1 MVKVRNRLKEVL
13 KEKGLTQSDLARAI
27 GTDRSSINRYV
38 HGRTIPSF
46 RTMSKIAKVLNE
58 EVGNIFFVNHGA

>member
-1 MVKVRNRLKEVL
+1 MTRVRNRLKEIL

-27 GTDRSSINRYV
+27 GTDRSSVNRYA

-46 RTMSKIAKVLNE
+46 RTILQIAKVINE
-58 EVGNIFFVNHGA
+58 

>member
-1 MVKVRNRLKEVL
+1 MARIRNRLKEIL

-27 GTDRSSINRYV
+27 GTDRSSVNRYV

-58 EVGNIFFVNHGA
+58 EVGNIFFVDDGA

>member
-1 MVKVRNRLKEVL
+1 MARIRNRLKEIL

-27 GTDRSSINRYV
+27 GTDRSSVNRYV

-58 EVGNIFFVNHGA
+58 EVGNIFFVNDGA

>member
-1 MVKVRNRLKEVL
+1 MARVRNRLKEIL

-27 GTDRSSINRYV
+27 GTDRSSVNRYV
-38 HGRTIPSF
+38 HGRTVPSF

-58 EVGNIFFVNHGA
+58 EVGSIFFVNDGV